1 MPPLFFCEDKK
12 MADIDALNLIISGS
26 SDKAVKAISELITSL
41 TGLNAA
47 LANYSKDSMYVK
59 GMASLATGLN
69 NVSGAIDSLDAEKIK
84 GISKQ
89 IGNLATNGEK
99 LSKLSFVSI
108 FSSMGAASE
117 KASVKTK
124 KMVDDISKAYGITS
138 KKGISDLTE
147 SINRFYSSVGDDN
160 ALKAASNDVKDVI
173 AQYTSLEKVIDETYS
188 KVRNWISH
196 TNFAIP
202 KGATNEFLDD
212 FERMRG
218 ILGIK
223 NTTTDV
229 TKGMGL
235 DTVIP
240 EMNQALGT
248 NFNVDNIQDG
258 LREIVDYLEQGRD
271 GWEDY
276 ESQQR
281 DAIAAS
287 DEMANTLDRLYES
300 INKVREASASVD
312 KNGFLTGDSVLDGV
326 GFDDLGDLAPIEE
339 ESKKVVD
346 SLNDIQQEIKETQEI
361 ANPFE
366 GITRGL
372 SSLQDINLTAD
383 QFAGLK
389 TVSSAI
395 KVFGDDKAVTASVNL
410 PRIASGLASL
420 SGITLPDNAEQ
431 LRTLGN
437 ALGTFGSKAATRAQG
452 LPNLIEGLRQLQY
465 VKIPDLEGI
474 YQLAGALNRLGS
486 PKIETA
492 IKNMPLLATSFR
504 DMVVALKDAPQ
515 VSAETI
521 RLAEAMA
528 QLATASKSTG
538 NSVQKSSVGIN
549 MLKGAISASFP
560 TFQRA
565 QKHTFSL
572 AAAFGKLYA
581 SYFLVFR
588 LVRKLGSAIEYS
600 SKLTEVQ
607 NVVAHTFGEA
617 TSAVDEFADR
627 AILDFGMAE
636 LSAKQFASRF
646 QAMGTTMGIS
656 SKQIADANALI
667 YRKIEGNKTAYTDLG
682 ESMSDVSINL
692 TKLTADYASFFN
704 MDYED
709 VADDMASIFTGQTR
723 PMRQYGIDLT
733 NATLKEWA
741 MKNGIDANIKSMT
754 QAEKT
759 MLRYQ
764 YVMANSGHIMGD
776 FERTQNTW
784 ANVVRTIGQQFQKLG
799 RIIGEGF
806 INQLKPALI
815 AFRGFMNTVI
825 DLTEKTLNAFGKL
838 LGWQI
843 DIEDVGVTMSDDMG
857 DYADYLDDAAGSAK
871 KLNSQLRAIDE
882 LNNLSASDGNGSGSG
897 EEPDNW
903 NSAYQNRATEGIPD
917 IKVYKSEVESWFD
930 LGSRI
935 KDKLI
940 DGFNNINW
948 NEVSNK
954 VKGNAQGFVDMLKG
968 LLFPNSAKKTLGGEF
983 GKFLA
988 NVVNTGFDWLVVA
1001 TGDKDLWKAAGVN
1014 IADFFIQFF
1023 ENLDPEDM
1031 ANTVDNIVQGLFSMV
1046 FTAAGKLN
1054 EPENR
1059 KKIAGKIAEL
1069 FKNLDAKTWAEV
1081 LGTLAIAIPAITVV
1095 RVGKWFLTDGVKKL
1109 FVEWLS
1115 KQLGEKAVSTAVTE
1129 GATVGTELGTTI
1141 GMSFGEAL
1149 SSAFAGELGTMD
1161 LSVIAGAG
1169 TTAEIGGTAAA
1180 GGIAGV
1186 LATILGARTGLGLGE
1201 SIGMLRDSQFL
1212 DPDAY
1217 GDYSKFGGVFT
1228 MFKDLG
1234 IAIKDCVTDVEIFK
1248 GAMKSWS
1255 EDLRNDKDV
1264 QFWYDPENGIWAKMV
1279 KGIKD
1284 FSTNAGE
1291 YFYGEN
1297 GFWQRAYNKGVEIG
1311 DFFYNPKTGVWAKIG
1326 KAVTDFVKES
1336 GEKVY
1341 GEDGFWSKAYDKGKE
1356 VGDFFYGE
1364 NGVWAK
1370 TGNKITDFVKN
1381 AGQAIYGENG
1391 FWAKMY
1397 NKGKEVG
1404 EFFYGENG
1412 FWAKVWDK
1420 AAEIKDNIEKL
1431 FKGGLHFEWDSNNGY
1446 DVENEVVKKALEL
1459 LHLPTKI
1466 PALKVD
1472 WYADGGFPM
1481 PGSLFVA
1488 GEAGAE
1494 MLGTVGGRTAVAS
1507 NGEITGISDTIRS
1520 TSSEEIA
1527 LLRQQNQLLQ
1537 AILQKEGLTDGKLFR
1552 SVRNSAR
1559 EWEKMT
1565 GNPAF

>member
-160 ALKAASNDVKDVI
+160 ALKAASDDVKDVI

-271 GWEDY
+271 GWENY
-276 ESQQR
+276 ENQQR

-312 KNGFLTGDSVLDGV
+312 ENGFLTGDSVLDGV

-431 LRTLGN
+431 LRALGN

-465 VKIPDLEGI
+465 VKIPNLEGI

-504 DMVVALKDAPQ
+504 DMVAALKDAPQ

-538 NSVQKSSVGIN
+538 NSVQKSSAGIN

-627 AILDFGMAE
+627 AIQDFGMAE

-741 MKNGIDANIKSMT
+741 MKNGIDANIESMT

-843 DIEDVGVTMSDDMG
+843 DIEDVGVTMADDMG
-857 DYADYLDDAAGSAK
+857 DYADYLEDAAGSAK

-882 LNNLSASDGNGSGSG
+882 LNNLSAGNGNGSGSG

-903 NSAYQNRATEGIPD
+903 NSAYQNRISDDIPN
-917 IKVYKSEVESWFD
+917 IKIYESNVKSWFH

-935 KDKLI
+935 RDTLI

-983 GKFLA
+983 GAFLA
-988 NVVNTGFDWLVVA
+988 NVINTGFDWLVVA

-1031 ANTVDNIVQGLFSMV
+1031 ANTVDNIVQGLFSML
-1046 FTAAGKLN
+1046 FTAAGKLST
-1054 EPENR
+1054 PENR
-1059 KKIAGKIAEL
+1059 KKIAGKIAEF
-1069 FKNLDAKTWAEV
+1069 FKNIDAKTWAEV

-1095 RVGKWFLTDGVKKL
+1095 RVGKWFMADGVKKL

-1115 KQLGEKAVSTAVTE
+1115 NQLGKKAVSTAVTE

-1186 LATILGARTGLGLGE
+1186 IATILGA
-1201 SIGMLRDSQFL
+1201 SIGSGSGAIIASLNELAGNENGIFQVD
-1212 DPDAY
+1212 
-1217 GDYSKFGGVFT
+1217 DYEPYVNKPIT
-1228 MFKDLG
+1228 LFKDLG
-1234 IAIKDCVTDVEIFK
+1234 AAIKDCVTDTDILK

-1264 QFWYDPENGIWAKMV
+1264 QFWYDPENGIWAKMG

-1311 DFFYNPKTGVWAKIG
+1311 DFFYNPQTGVWAKLG
-1326 KAVTDFVKES
+1326 KS
-1336 GEKVY
+1336 I
-1341 GEDGFWSKAYDKGKE
+1341 S
-1356 VGDFFYGE
+1356 
-1364 NGVWAK
+1364 
-1370 TGNKITDFVKN
+1370 DFVKN
-1381 AGQAIYGENG
+1381 SGNALYGEGG
-1391 FWAKMY
+1391 FWDSL
-1397 NKGKEVG
+1397 
-1404 EFFYGENG
+1404 
-1412 FWAKVWDK
+1412 WDK
-1420 AAEIKDNIEKL
+1420 ASEIWDDIKKL
-1431 FKGGLHFEWDSNNGY
+1431 FNDGFDIKMPHFKWDSDNGY
-1446 DVENEVVKKALEL
+1446 EVENEVVKKALEL

-1466 PALKVD
+1466 PTLKVD

-1494 MLGTVGGRTAVAS
+1494 MLGTIGGRTAVAS

>member
-160 ALKAASNDVKDVI
+160 ALKAASDDVKDVI

-312 KNGFLTGDSVLDGV
+312 ENGFLTGDSVLDGV

-346 SLNDIQQEIKETQEI
+346 SLNDIQDEIKETQEI

-431 LRTLGN
+431 LRALGN

-465 VKIPDLEGI
+465 VKIPNLEGI

-504 DMVVALKDAPQ
+504 DMVAALKDAPQ

-538 NSVQKSSVGIN
+538 NSVQKSSTGIN

-588 LVRKLGSAIEYS
+588 LVRKLGGAIEYS

-627 AILDFGMAE
+627 AIQDFGMAE

-741 MKNGIDANIKSMT
+741 MKNGIDANIESMT

-815 AFRGFMNTVI
+815 AFR
-825 DLTEKTLNAFGKL
+825 E
-838 LGWQI
+838 
-843 DIEDVGVTMSDDMG
+843 
-857 DYADYLDDAAGSAK
+857 
-871 KLNSQLRAIDE
+871 
-882 LNNLSASDGNGSGSG
+882 
-897 EEPDNW
+897 
-903 NSAYQNRATEGIPD
+903 
-917 IKVYKSEVESWFD
+917 
-930 LGSRI
+930 
-935 KDKLI
+935 
-940 DGFNNINW
+940 
-948 NEVSNK
+948 
-954 VKGNAQGFVDMLKG
+954 
-968 LLFPNSAKKTLGGEF
+968 
-983 GKFLA
+983 
-988 NVVNTGFDWLVVA
+988 
-1001 TGDKDLWKAAGVN
+1001 
-1014 IADFFIQFF
+1014 
-1023 ENLDPEDM
+1023 
-1031 ANTVDNIVQGLFSMV
+1031 
-1046 FTAAGKLN
+1046 
-1054 EPENR
+1054 
-1059 KKIAGKIAEL
+1059 
-1069 FKNLDAKTWAEV
+1069 
-1081 LGTLAIAIPAITVV
+1081 
-1095 RVGKWFLTDGVKKL
+1095 
-1109 FVEWLS
+1109 
-1115 KQLGEKAVSTAVTE
+1115 
-1129 GATVGTELGTTI
+1129 
-1141 GMSFGEAL
+1141 
-1149 SSAFAGELGTMD
+1149 
-1161 LSVIAGAG
+1161 
-1169 TTAEIGGTAAA
+1169 
-1180 GGIAGV
+1180 
-1186 LATILGARTGLGLGE
+1186 
-1201 SIGMLRDSQFL
+1201 
-1212 DPDAY
+1212 
-1217 GDYSKFGGVFT
+1217 
-1228 MFKDLG
+1228 
-1234 IAIKDCVTDVEIFK
+1234 
-1248 GAMKSWS
+1248 
-1255 EDLRNDKDV
+1255 
-1264 QFWYDPENGIWAKMV
+1264 
-1279 KGIKD
+1279 
-1284 FSTNAGE
+1284 
-1291 YFYGEN
+1291 
-1297 GFWQRAYNKGVEIG
+1297 
-1311 DFFYNPKTGVWAKIG
+1311 
-1326 KAVTDFVKES
+1326 
-1336 GEKVY
+1336 
-1341 GEDGFWSKAYDKGKE
+1341 
-1356 VGDFFYGE
+1356 
-1364 NGVWAK
+1364 
-1370 TGNKITDFVKN
+1370 
-1381 AGQAIYGENG
+1381 
-1391 FWAKMY
+1391 
-1397 NKGKEVG
+1397 
-1404 EFFYGENG
+1404 
-1412 FWAKVWDK
+1412 
-1420 AAEIKDNIEKL
+1420 
-1431 FKGGLHFEWDSNNGY
+1431 HGY
-1446 DVENEVVKKALEL
+1446 R
-1459 LHLPTKI
+1459 P
-1466 PALKVD
+1466 
-1472 WYADGGFPM
+1472 Y
-1481 PGSLFVA
+1481 
-1488 GEAGAE
+1488 
-1494 MLGTVGGRTAVAS
+1494 
-1507 NGEITGISDTIRS
+1507 
-1520 TSSEEIA
+1520 
-1527 LLRQQNQLLQ
+1527 
-1537 AILQKEGLTDGKLFR
+1537 
-1552 SVRNSAR
+1552 
-1559 EWEKMT
+1559 
-1565 GNPAF
+1565 